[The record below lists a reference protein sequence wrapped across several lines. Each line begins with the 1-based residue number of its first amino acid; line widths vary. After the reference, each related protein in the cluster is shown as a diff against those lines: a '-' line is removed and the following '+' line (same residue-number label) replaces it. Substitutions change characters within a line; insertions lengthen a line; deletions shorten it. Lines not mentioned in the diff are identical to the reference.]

1 MPFGFVLSN
10 NLPDIK
16 ILKHNIKFIDI
27 KTNKAYFLEGKETK
41 VSDFV
46 FNKKIK
52 VETEGKIVLDN
63 FESLDYEI
71 KIFNRLMPDMNFND
85 AVFAGNLEK

>member
-46 FNKKIK
+46 FNKKLK
-52 VETEGKIVLDN
+52 LKQKAKL
-63 FESLDYEI
+63 F
-71 KIFNRLMPDMNFND
+71 
-85 AVFAGNLEK
+85 